1 MVEEAQAPPSSPTT
15 GLRSC
20 SGGSTVETMEHRGL
34 PGPDGGG
41 RAETKGKPEKRSDNR
56 VGVGLGGGGGVSL
69 RRRAEPGL
77 SRGGEADV
85 RGRRRGSQGGRKS
98 SQSRALAL
106 GPWACSAGGQ
116 ARTQRAEA
124 GLHLRA
130 QVPGTDVPAH
140 TVLLPPHPVPRTHL
154 PGWGRNGSLP
164 IRVEILVGVWRW
176 AAGKGQGAWAA
187 VSAAGED
194 RRGRRGPIE
203 RRVS

>member
-1 MVEEAQAPPSSPTT
+1 MGAQWRPWSTEGSQAQMGEGGPRLRGSLRRDRITGWGWDWGGRGGVPQEKSRARAEQGRRSRCEGQAQGQPGREEVISVPGPGPGAL
-15 GLRSC
+15 GLLSWR
-20 SGGSTVETMEHRGL
+20 
-34 PGPDGGG
+34 PGPDT
-41 RAETKGKPEKRSDNR
+41 A
-56 VGVGLGGGGGVSL
+56 
-69 RRRAEPGL
+69 
-77 SRGGEADV
+77 
-85 RGRRRGSQGGRKS
+85 
-98 SQSRALAL
+98 
-106 GPWACSAGGQ
+106 
-116 ARTQRAEA
+116 AEA